1 MLKNEYKIRRM
12 LDYKK
17 YHLLTG
23 DKMWALYRKYEDFD
37 LYMSPDNKP
46 IMTSETHSE
55 KDLLKFAKEHYIYN
69 FAISASLFRIF
80 LCIINLLLGLIAFR
94 LKNDI
99 LIGVTYGIN
108 IVVILSGIFELFISI
123 RNYKIEMK
131 EIKEKI
137 KAMRDFEKNE

>member
-17 YHLLTG
+17 YHLLTS

-37 LYMSPDNKP
+37 LYMSPNNKP

-69 FAISASLFRIF
+69 FAISSGLFRIF
-80 LCIINLLLGLIAFR
+80 LCIINLLLVLIAFK

-99 LIGVTYGIN
+99 LIGITYGIN
-108 IVVILSGIFELFISI
+108 TAVILNGIFDLFISN

-137 KAMRDFEKNE
+137 RAMRDFEKD